1 MELFET
7 GVLKHDFDF
16 KSVYDPP
23 DNFASTHQDDWVL
36 VDYIFFT
43 ASQSKKAVSSKNS
56 AAELKLL
63 SYLNLPSPVEC
74 TQIGKIPNNNLGSD
88 HLSLFAKF
96 RIQPIRSCS
105 TTSSSKL
112 TGPFKGQL

>member
-1 MELFET
+1 MFET

-16 KSVYDPP
+16 KSVYYPP
-23 DNFASTHQDDWVL
+23 ENFASTHQDEWVL

-43 ASQSKKAVSSKNS
+43 ASQSKKADASKNS

-74 TQIGKIPNNNLGSD
+74 TQIGMIPNIYLGSD
-88 HLSLFAKF
+88 HMSLFAKF
-96 RIQPIRSCS
+96 RIQPIRSFS
-105 TTSSSKL
+105 TTSSSSNL
-112 TGPFKGQL
+112 TGPLRGQL

>member
-1 MELFET
+1 MFQT

-23 DNFASTHQDDWVL
+23 ENFASTHQDNWVL
-36 VDYIFFT
+36 VDYIFFS
-43 ASQSKKAVSSKNS
+43 ASQSKKAIASRRT

-63 SYLNLPSPVEC
+63 SYLKLPSPVEC
-74 TQIGKIPNNNLGSD
+74 TQIGRIPNIYLGSD

-96 RIQPIRSCS
+96 RIQPIKNFST
-105 TTSSSKL
+105 TTSSTL
-112 TGPFKGQL
+112 TGPLKGQL

>member
-1 MELFET
+1 MFET

-16 KSVYDPP
+16 KTVYYPP

-43 ASQSKKAVSSKNS
+43 ASQSKKAVASKNS

-63 SYLNLPSPVEC
+63 SYLKLPSPVEC
-74 TQIGKIPNNNLGSD
+74 TQIGKIPNIHLGSD

-96 RIQPIRSCS
+96 RIQPIRNFS
-105 TTSSSKL
+105 TTSSSNL
-112 TGPFKGQL
+112 TGPLKGQL